1 MPGEKPLT
9 LSQAQPAS
17 PRPTRLLLRQ
27 LRASHL
33 GSELE
38 GECAKAGQ
46 WAVLTG
52 SWPLLL
58 RAPSLVCITFPSP
71 PGTGDLR
78 CAAELDNPAQQRW
91 TKPVRA
97 GPEVEWTEDLV
108 L

>member
-9 LSQAQPAS
+9 LTQAQPAS

-38 GECAKAGQ
+38 GERAVAGCGLCSQ
-46 WAVLTG
+46 ARGLCC
-52 SWPLLL
+52 SA
-58 RAPSLVCITFPSP
+58 APSLVCITFPSP

-78 CAAELDNPAQQRW
+78 CAAELDSPAQQRW